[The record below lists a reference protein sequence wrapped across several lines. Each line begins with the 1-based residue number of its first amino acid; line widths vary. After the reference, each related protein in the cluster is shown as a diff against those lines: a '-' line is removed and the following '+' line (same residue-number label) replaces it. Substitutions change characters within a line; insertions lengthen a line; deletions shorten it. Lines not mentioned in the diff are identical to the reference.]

1 MSELTAAQQCDRSSV
16 TRVAGEDT
24 DTEPHLTAMSSP
36 DGGYA
41 SEEQL
46 KARLSVPA
54 VMSQQTQW
62 ASDPNASSF
71 MGEGSR
77 SNDEARVRR
86 PMNAFMVWAKDER
99 KRLAQQN
106 PDLHNAELSKML
118 GQRWKSM
125 VLSEKQPFVWE
136 AERLRVQ
143 HLQHH
148 PEYKYRPQR
157 KKQVKKMKRADGGLY
172 PVTAIPASAVLSTN
186 GLIPGKYFI
195 QGSSGQNNDQYKNQ
209 SMSPYYKPYSLP
221 PSSMPHMAP
230 LHYSSATPGGNLMHY
245 NYATFYAVQPNNPP
259 ALYGRTVPQGGPS
272 NNPPALHG
280 RTVPQ
285 GGPSNNPPAL
295 YGGAVPQGGPLNN
308 PPALYGGAV
317 PQGGASNNPPALYG
331 GAVPRGPPALYGGAV
346 PQGGAWN
353 NPPALYGGAVPWGPP
368 ALYGGAVPQGPP
380 ALYGGAVPQGGPSPL
395 ATCEQAAPPLCYAQP
410 YAAPSR
416 APSVAPPVLP
426 SSPQLAPININISR
440 ADNFHQSTFMDDIDK
455 AEFDQYLDVE
465 SDPGLNFPS
474 DEIDVTNL
482 LPSLLSD
489 SSTIDYY
496 NY

>member
-259 ALYGRTVPQGGPS
+259 ALYGRT
-272 NNPPALHG
+272 
-280 RTVPQ
+280 
-285 GGPSNNPPAL
+285 
-295 YGGAVPQGGPLNN
+295 
-308 PPALYGGAV
+308 
-317 PQGGASNNPPALYG
+317 
-331 GAVPRGPPALYGGAV
+331 
-346 PQGGAWN
+346 
-353 NPPALYGGAVPWGPP
+353 
-368 ALYGGAVPQGPP
+368 
-380 ALYGGAVPQGGPSPL
+380 
-395 ATCEQAAPPLCYAQP
+395 
-410 YAAPSR
+410 
-416 APSVAPPVLP
+416 
-426 SSPQLAPININISR
+426 LAPININISR